1 MGASFS
7 AEQTNLPIVADS
19 ERAGMVK
26 PVSAD
31 IKVNV
36 IATPPPVVA
45 NSATNSA
52 GPTAAGTAAVGT
64 AAVGTAAGTAA
75 GTADPL
81 AQSAADRLAADLRTV
96 EQAGGAK
103 KSKAKAS
110 KPKATSKGKSKSAA
124 KSADKPKSRGTG
136 LEKKT
141 IDKLIERARKLDIK
155 GRSSMDKKELVKA
168 IRDKNNGK
176 KK

>member
-64 AAVGTAAGTAA
+64 AAV